1 MLLQP
6 VSDVIIQSSVPEQ
19 NILGQC
25 TVRTRYS
32 GLYILKYITAACSF
46 NSKLSFNKVS
56 FSATY

>member
-6 VSDVIIQSSVPEQ
+6 VSDVIIQSSVPKQ

-46 NSKLSFNKVS
+46 NSKLSF
-56 FSATY
+56 SATY